1 MIGRALALTLLVVTA
16 AAAQTALLP
25 FVAVS
30 GFRPDLLLL
39 LTISFAVHD
48 GPEAGVRIGFG
59 AGLATD
65 LLLETSAFGVAALT
79 YAVVGYLVGMARPF
93 LATNSLTA
101 PLLLAF
107 GGSTLG
113 SLVLGLLSSVL
124 GDAPTDLRL
133 VLTVA
138 LFVGVVH
145 TLLIPLVLRFTRGIS
160 ARFPAEGTA
169 VTR

>member
-1 MIGRALALTLLVVTA
+1 MIVRAIVLALAVVTA
-16 AAAQTALLP
+16 AALQTAVLP
-25 FVAVS
+25 LVAVG

-39 LTISFAVHD
+39 LSISFAVHD
-48 GPEAGVRIGFG
+48 GPEAGVRLGFG

-65 LLLETSAFGVAALT
+65 LLLQTSALGVAALT
-79 YAVVGYLVGMARPF
+79 YAVVGYLVGAARPY
-93 LATNSLTA
+93 LATNSMTA

-113 SLVLGLLSSVL
+113 SLGLGVLSSLL
-124 GDAPTDLRL
+124 GDAMLDVPL

-145 TLLIPLVLRFTRGIS
+145 TLLIPLVVRLTREIS
-160 ARFPAEGTA
+160 NRFPAEGFAT
-169 VTR
+169 TR

>member
-1 MIGRALALTLLVVTA
+1 MIGRALVITLVVLVA
-16 AAAQTALLP
+16 AAVQTALLP
-25 FVAVS
+25 FVAVA

-48 GPEAGVRIGFG
+48 GPESGVRIGFTS
-59 AGLATD
+59 GLVTD
-65 LLLETSAFGVAALT
+65 LLLQTSALGVAALT
-79 YAVVGYLVGMARPF
+79 YAVIGYLVGMARPY

-113 SLVLGLLSSVL
+113 SATLGLLSSIL
-124 GDAPTDLRL
+124 GDAPTDLPL

-145 TLLIPLVLRFTRGIS
+145 TLLIPLVLRATRGIS

>member
-1 MIGRALALTLLVVTA
+1 MIGRALVLALLVVTV

-25 FVAVS
+25 FVAIA

-39 LTISFAVHD
+39 VTIAFAVHD
-48 GPEAGVRIGFG
+48 GPESGVRIGFG

-65 LLLETSAFGVAALT
+65 LLLETSALGVAALT
-79 YAVVGYLVGMARPF
+79 YAVVGYLVGIARPY
-93 LATNSLTA
+93 LATNSLSA

-113 SLVLGLLSSVL
+113 ATVLGLLSSFL
-124 GDAPTDLRL
+124 GDAPTDIPL

-145 TLLIPLVLRFTRGIS
+145 TLLIPFVLRLTRGIS

>member
-1 MIGRALALTLLVVTA
+1 MIGRALVLALLVVTV

-25 FVAVS
+25 FVAVA

-39 LTISFAVHD
+39 LTIAFAVHD
-48 GPEAGVRIGFG
+48 GPESGVRIGFG
-59 AGLATD
+59 AGLMTD
-65 LLLETSAFGVAALT
+65 LLLETSALGVAALT
-79 YAVVGYLVGMARPF
+79 YAVVGYLVGVARPF

-107 GGSTLG
+107 GGSTFG
-113 SLVLGLLSSVL
+113 ALVLGLLSSFL
-124 GDAPTDLRL
+124 GDAPTDLPL
-133 VLTVA
+133 IVTVA
-138 LFVGVVH
+138 AFVGVVH
-145 TLLIPLVLRFTRGIS
+145 TLLIPFVLRLTRSIS

>member
-1 MIGRALALTLLVVTA
+1 MIGRVLVVLLLVVTA
-16 AAAQTALLP
+16 AVVQTAVLP
-25 FVAVS
+25 LVAVA

-39 LTISFAVHD
+39 LGIAFAIHD

-65 LLLETSAFGVAALT
+65 LLLHTSALGVAALT
-79 YAVVGYLVGMARPF
+79 YAVVGYLVGIARPY
-93 LATNSLTA
+93 LATNSMTA

-113 SLVLGLLSSVL
+113 SLTLGVLSSFL
-124 GDAPTDLRL
+124 GDAVLDLPL
-133 VLTVA
+133 VVTVA
-138 LFVGVVH
+138 LFVGVLH
-145 TLLIPLVLRFTRGIS
+145 TLLIPLVLRLTREVS

>member
-1 MIGRALALTLLVVTA
+1 MISRAIVLVLLVVTA
-16 AAAQTALLP
+16 AAVQTAVLP
-25 FVAVS
+25 FLAIS

-39 LTISFAVHD
+39 LPIAFAVHD

-59 AGLATD
+59 AGLAAD
-65 LLLETSAFGVAALT
+65 LLLQTSALGVAALT
-79 YAVVGYLVGMARPF
+79 YAVVGYLVGIARPY
-93 LATNSLTA
+93 LATNSMTA

-113 SLVLGLLSSVL
+113 SLSLGLLSAFL
-124 GDAPTDLRL
+124 GDAVLDLPL
-133 VLTVA
+133 ILTVA

-145 TLLIPLVLRFTRGIS
+145 TLLIPLVIRLTREIS

>member
-1 MIGRALALTLLVVTA
+1 MIVRALVLTLVVVTA
-16 AAAQTALLP
+16 AAVQTALLP
-25 FVAVS
+25 FLAVG

-48 GPEAGVRIGFG
+48 GPESGVRIGF
-59 AGLATD
+59 ASGLVTD
-65 LLLETSAFGVAALT
+65 LLLQTSALGVAALT

-113 SLVLGLLSSVL
+113 SLLLGLLSTVL
-124 GDAPTDLRL
+124 GDAPTDIPL

-145 TLLIPLVLRFTRGIS
+145 TLLIPLVLRGTRSIS

>member
-1 MIGRALALTLLVVTA
+1 MIGRILVIVLLVVTTA
-16 AAAQTALLP
+16 AVQTALLP
-25 FVAVS
+25 FVAVA

-39 LTISFAVHD
+39 LTIAFAVHD

-59 AGLATD
+59 AGLVAD
-65 LLLETSAFGVAALT
+65 LLLQTSALGVAALT
-79 YAVVGYLVGMARPF
+79 YAVVGYLVGMVRPF
-93 LATNSLTA
+93 LATNSVTA

-107 GGSTLG
+107 GGSTVGALM
-113 SLVLGLLSSVL
+113 LGLLSGFL
-124 GDAPTDLRL
+124 GDAPTDLPL

-138 LFVGVVH
+138 IFMGVVH
-145 TLLIPLVLRFTRGIS
+145 TLLIPVALRVTRGVS

>member
-1 MIGRALALTLLVVTA
+1 MIGRALVLILLVLTVA
-16 AAAQTALLP
+16 AVQTAVLP
-25 FVAVS
+25 FLAVS

-39 LTISFAVHD
+39 LTIAFAVHD
-48 GPEAGVRIGFG
+48 GPEAAVRIGFG

-65 LLLETSAFGVAALT
+65 LLLQTSALGVAAMT

-93 LATNSLTA
+93 LATNSMTA

-107 GGSTLG
+107 GGSAVG
-113 SLVLGLLSSVL
+113 SMVLGLLSGFL
-124 GDAPTDLRL
+124 GEAVVDLPL
-133 VLTVA
+133 VMTVA
-138 LFVGVVH
+138 LFVAVVH
-145 TLLIPLVLRFTRGIS
+145 TLLIPLALRLTREIS

>member
-1 MIGRALALTLLVVTA
+1 MISRAVVLVLLVLTA
-16 AAAQTALLP
+16 AAVQTAVLP
-25 FVAVS
+25 LVAVA

-39 LTISFAVHD
+39 LSVAFAIHD

-59 AGLATD
+59 AGLVTD
-65 LLLETSAFGVAALT
+65 LLLQTSALGVAALT
-79 YAVVGYLVGMARPF
+79 YAVVGYLVGIARPYF
-93 LATNSLTA
+93 ATNSMTA

-107 GGSTLG
+107 GGSTIG
-113 SLVLGLLSSVL
+113 ALVLGLLSSLL
-124 GDAPTDLRL
+124 GDAVLDVQL

-145 TLLIPLVLRFTRGIS
+145 TLLIPLVLRLTREIS

>member
-1 MIGRALALTLLVVTA
+1 MISRAIVLVLLVLTA
-16 AAAQTALLP
+16 TAVQTAVLP
-25 FVAVS
+25 LVAVA

-39 LTISFAVHD
+39 LSVAFAIHD

-65 LLLETSAFGVAALT
+65 LLLQTSALGVAALA
-79 YAVVGYLVGMARPF
+79 YAVVGYLVGIARPYF
-93 LATNSLTA
+93 STNSMTA

-107 GGSTLG
+107 GGSTIG
-113 SLVLGLLSSVL
+113 ALVLGLLSSLL
-124 GDAPTDLRL
+124 GDAVLDVQL

-145 TLLIPLVLRFTRGIS
+145 TLLIPLGLRLTREIS
-160 ARFPAEGTA
+160 SRFPAEGTA

>member
-1 MIGRALALTLLVVTA
+1 VIGRAVVILLLVVTTA
-16 AAAQTALLP
+16 VVQTAVLP
-25 FVAVS
+25 LVAVA

-65 LLLETSAFGVAALT
+65 LLLQTSALGVAALT
-79 YAVVGYLVGMARPF
+79 YAVVGYLVGIARPY
-93 LATNSLTA
+93 LATTSMTA

-107 GGSTLG
+107 GGSTVG
-113 SLVLGLLSSVL
+113 SLVLGLLSSFL
-124 GDAPTDLRL
+124 GDAVLDLPL
-133 VLTVA
+133 VLSVA
-138 LFVGVVH
+138 LFVGIVH
-145 TLLIPLVLRFTRGIS
+145 TLLIPLVLRLTRQVS

>member
-1 MIGRALALTLLVVTA
+1 MIGRALVLALLVLTV

-25 FVAVS
+25 FVAVA

-39 LTISFAVHD
+39 LTIAFAVHD
-48 GPEAGVRIGFG
+48 GPESGVRIGFG
-59 AGLATD
+59 AGLVTD
-65 LLLETSAFGVAALT
+65 LLLQTSALGVAALT
-79 YAVVGYLVGMARPF
+79 YAVVGYLVGIARPY

-113 SLVLGLLSSVL
+113 ALVLGLLSSFL
-124 GDAPTDLRL
+124 GDAPTDVPL

-138 LFVGVVH
+138 AFVGVVH

>member
-1 MIGRALALTLLVVTA
+1 MIARIVVLVLLVVTA
-16 AAAQTALLP
+16 AAVQTAVLP
-25 FVAVS
+25 LVAVA

-39 LTISFAVHD
+39 LAISFAFHD
-48 GPEAGVRIGFG
+48 GPEAGVRIGF
-59 AGLATD
+59 ATGLATD
-65 LLLETSAFGVAALT
+65 LLLETSALGVAALT
-79 YAVVGYLVGMARPF
+79 YALVGYLVGIARPY

-107 GGSTLG
+107 GGSTVG
-113 SLVLGLLSSVL
+113 ALVLGLLSSLL
-124 GDAPTDLRL
+124 GDATTDLPL
-133 VLTVA
+133 IMTVA

-145 TLLIPLVLRFTRGIS
+145 TLLIPFSIRLTRGVS